1 MEATLYEVIS
11 LGNII
16 QKCYYLDTSIFFD
29 NREIENIIIQYNQ
42 EQLNGSII
50 DSETDEVISTTD
62 LEFYDKDLTFDVEM
76 DKTILS
82 DYFYNTKVT
91 IQKECDDYPELYE

>member
-1 MEATLYEVIS
+1 MNATLYEVVS

-16 QKCYYLDTSIFFD
+16 QKCYYLDQTVDID
-29 NREIENIIIQYNQ
+29 NRKVENLIVEYNQ

-50 DSETDEVISTTD
+50 DSDTDETLSVVD
-62 LEFYDKDLTFDVEM
+62 LEFYDKPLTFDVDL
-76 DKTILS
+76 DKHVLT

-91 IQKECDDYPELYE
+91 IEKECDDYPELYE

>member
-1 MEATLYEVIS
+1 MNATLYEVIG

-16 QKCYYLDTSIFFD
+16 QKCYYLDSPVTLD
-29 NREIENIIIQYNQ
+29 NRQVENLIVEYNR
-42 EQLNGSII
+42 EQLNGSIV
-50 DSETDEVISTTD
+50 DSETGETVSTLD

-76 DKTILS
+76 DKHILS

-91 IQKECDDYPELYE
+91 IEKECDDYTELYE

>member
-1 MEATLYEVIS
+1 MNATLYEVIS

-16 QKCYYLDTSIFFD
+16 QKCYYLDSPVTLD
-29 NREIENIIIQYNQ
+29 NRKVENLIVQYNQ

-50 DSETDEVISTTD
+50 DSDTDEVVSTMD
-62 LEFYDKDLTFDVEM
+62 LEFYEQSLTFDVEM
-76 DKTILS
+76 DKHILS

-91 IQKECDDYPELYE
+91 IEKECDDYPELYE

>member
-1 MEATLYEVIS
+1 MNATLYEVIG

-16 QKCYYLDTSIFFD
+16 HKFYYLDAPVTLD
-29 NREIENIIIQYNQ
+29 NRQVETLIIEYNR
-42 EQLNGSII
+42 EQLNGSIV
-50 DSETDEVISTTD
+50 DSETGETVSTLD

-76 DKTILS
+76 DKHILS

-91 IQKECDDYPELYE
+91 IEKECDDYPELYE

>member
-16 QKCYYLDTSIFFD
+16 QKCYYLDASIVFD

-50 DSETDEVISTTD
+50 DSETDEVINTTD